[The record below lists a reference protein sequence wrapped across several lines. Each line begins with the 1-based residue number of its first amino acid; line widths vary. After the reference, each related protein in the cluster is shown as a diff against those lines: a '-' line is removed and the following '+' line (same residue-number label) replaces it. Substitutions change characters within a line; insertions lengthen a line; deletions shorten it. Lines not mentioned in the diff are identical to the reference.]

1 MHLRTIHPASSQS
14 VSLVCDARS
23 YTLSEIPVRQTL
35 AGRTTHQFWHVQSC
49 ILPSYSDTVQYSIHA
64 GRGQVLDAGCLDD
77 ATIPTACLL
86 ELLYT
91 RASIFQPQL
100 QPCNPP
106 IHQTNPRT
114 ITLFSKTRGESNAA
128 IRSMINGR
136 KQIRGLYPF
145 ARRGKTSS
153 RVKNPIL
160 GGSREEEKKRI
171 LRMYKSQTRRRR
183 RGDKR
188 D

>member
-1 MHLRTIHPASSQS
+1 M
-14 VSLVCDARS
+14 
-23 YTLSEIPVRQTL
+23 
-35 AGRTTHQFWHVQSC
+35 
-49 ILPSYSDTVQYSIHA
+49 LPS
-64 GRGQVLDAGCLDD
+64 
-77 ATIPTACLL
+77 PLL
-86 ELLYT
+86 FELLYT

-136 KQIRGLYPF
+136 IQIRGLYPF

-171 LRMYKSQTRRRR
+171 PFVCTNHKQEGAEETKETENVCCRMWGAWMLCGKVYALPRSCCVGSCILFQ
-183 RGDKR
+183 GHAGSSLESVHS
-188 D
+188 